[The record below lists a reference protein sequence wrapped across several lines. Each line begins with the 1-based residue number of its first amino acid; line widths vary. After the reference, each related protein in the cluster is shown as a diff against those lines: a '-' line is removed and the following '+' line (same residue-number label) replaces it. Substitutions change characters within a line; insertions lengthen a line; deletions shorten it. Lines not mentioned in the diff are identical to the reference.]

1 MKMKPLPV
9 SKQNDK
15 IQTFGINAE
24 KVRVLTILVHISAR
38 ASAADDLRNLERVRR
53 ITAWEGE
60 RKINI
65 YPPPEFHFG
74 MFVYL
79 HLVHG

>member
-1 MKMKPLPV
+1 MKPLPV

-15 IQTFGINAE
+15 VQTFGINAE
-24 KVRVLTILVHISAR
+24 VRGLTVVHISAR

-53 ITAWEGE
+53 IMAWEGE

-65 YPPPEFHFG
+65 YPPPEFRFG
-74 MFVYL
+74 MFV
-79 HLVHG
+79 HVDVSQG